1 MIHLAILGNIFPPV
15 CLMPRSVLSNWTEK
29 FPLGAKPQHGN
40 HIIGRRGFGSL
51 NFFIL
56 KNCNLKFLW
65 VGKSSRKPGNCNGHH
80 FFFFLLS
87 QCLERKNLLLHQREQ
102 RPCSHCNGVKS
113 TGMFC
118 VALQPQSIQL
128 LQEVDRTIQRGNRCL
143 ACLTFF
149 FIFLRGGG
157 SAHLLPRHTPLL
169 LRQLRRDGVVTPK
182 TSPGDSL

>member
-1 MIHLAILGNIFPPV
+1 MA
-15 CLMPRSVLSNWTEK
+15 RSVLSNWTEK

-56 KNCNLKFLW
+56 KNRNLKFLW

-80 FFFFLLS
+80 FFFFFFPS

-102 RPCSHCNGVKS
+102 RPRSHCNGVKS

-143 ACLTFF
+143 ACLAFSFF
-149 FIFLRGGG
+149 FFEGWGFC
-157 SAHLLPRHTPLL
+157 SFTTADTLL